1 MAAPL
6 NDNTN
11 GSISA
16 DINREIQHESKHA
29 HAPRVHGTRAHVTP
43 CRNVSSSVNTL
54 LQPSLVGALD
64 LFWMPNVAPGL
75 LELPGMERQNSDA
88 AHNRAVRQDT

>member
-1 MAAPL
+1 MSVRSRRIEAT
-6 NDNTN
+6 DY
-11 GSISA
+11 GSTPERRHEWLDICG
-16 DINREIQHESKHA
+16 INREIQHESKHA

-64 LFWMPNVAPGL
+64 LFWMPNVAP
-75 LELPGMERQNSDA
+75 EF
-88 AHNRAVRQDT
+88 T